1 MEGAIVRLEKGDK
14 IDEPFLLLLEANVD
28 HARAV
33 GTVARHKHGG
43 VTARAGASPSLGRRR
58 IRQLKDQRTTTQRDG
73 QVRGRKVEA
82 DLFRERREKAEGMK
96 DRDDLS
102 RNLTGVQKSLDDA
115 EDLIASLENGRRA
128 SGWDRPCR
136 RIRTRY
142 GTYSIRTR
150 CPSAVVPF

>member
-1 MEGAIVRLEKGDK
+1 MEGAIVRHEKGDK

-43 VTARAGASPSLGRRR
+43 VTARAGASPSLGRQR
-58 IRQLKDQRTTTQRDG
+58 IRQLKDPRTTTQRDG

-102 RNLTGVQKSLDDA
+102 RKLTGVQKSLDD
-115 EDLIASLENGRRA
+115 G
-128 SGWDRPCR
+128 
-136 RIRTRY
+136 
-142 GTYSIRTR
+142 
-150 CPSAVVPF
+150 

>member
-1 MEGAIVRLEKGDK
+1 MRGRWGQLRGILKY
-14 IDEPFLLLLEANVD
+14 
-28 HARAV
+28 
-33 GTVARHKHGG
+33 GG

-58 IRQLKDQRTTTQRDG
+58 IRQLKDPRTTTQ
-73 QVRGRKVEA
+73 VEA

-102 RNLTGVQKSLDDA
+102 RKLTGVQKSLDDA

-142 GTYSIRTR
+142 GKYSI
-150 CPSAVVPF
+150 